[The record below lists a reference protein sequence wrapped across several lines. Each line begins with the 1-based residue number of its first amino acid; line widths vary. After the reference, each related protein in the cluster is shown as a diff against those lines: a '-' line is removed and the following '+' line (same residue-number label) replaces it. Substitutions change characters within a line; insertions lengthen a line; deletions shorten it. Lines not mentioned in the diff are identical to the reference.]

1 MGAVLRQDC
10 MREEIPE
17 IMRPQKDLKGEGHQ
31 PKGRDS
37 RGTLKEEGAQ
47 KGVPTGCAAQQSMVE
62 SLYQR
67 AAKGHRSLGLT
78 NYKALSYQKT
88 AHAKLKYSHAKQ
100 VGSKWLKFAW
110 GCYF

>member
-1 MGAVLRQDC
+1 MGQCLGQDC

-31 PKGRDS
+31 PKGETG
-37 RGTLKEEGAQ
+37 RGTLKEEGSER
-47 KGVPTGCAAQQSMVE
+47 VPTGCAAQQSMVE

-67 AAKGHRSLGLT
+67 AAKGHRSLGPY

-88 AHAKLKYSHAKQ
+88 AHANWEVLQ
-100 VGSKWLKFAW
+100 LCQTGRL
-110 GCYF
+110 